1 MTDEPGSR
9 SHWIATI
16 EDLRAQL
23 NAARSSTNWR
33 ERTDVFLSVVADA
46 AAMLLGRRDVNELLA
61 AMLDHACLL
70 MGAAHAY
77 YGAKEGDDGIRVLVG
92 KGIMETVVGMRLPY
106 QGVSGAAILSGRAE
120 CVHDYETW
128 EGRSQDT
135 GDVVVRSA
143 IAVPLLANGQFVTGV
158 LTLFHCGDEEGRFG
172 DDDERLLAGFAQLAS
187 VALDNARLFETLQVE
202 LHRKDAAEKGMRESE
217 RRFAEVIDFLPEAM
231 LAVDRKG
238 RVIAWNRAMAELTGV
253 GSSAVMGRGEYA
265 SSVPFYGVRRPMPID
280 LALRSTDDAG
290 EEMENVV
297 RDGESIVTEIH
308 FPNLRP
314 GGAYLAI
321 RARPTRDPGG
331 RINGAVQTIRDVT
344 ARRRMEIAV
353 RESRE
358 RLMSHQSTLMDLT
371 KLVATRFDDLDA
383 LFREVSAIS
392 AATLGVRRMG
402 IRFFNEERNS
412 LVCRERYDAA
422 TGRHTSG
429 EEFAQARHP
438 TYFRHLLED
447 RLITAHDALAD
458 PRTREFAA
466 DYFPR
471 YGIASTMD
479 CPIRGGG
486 KLLGVVCHEHVGA
499 PRRWTVEEESFAA
512 SVGDLIALALESWTR
527 RKVERELQASIRFED
542 LIIGITTRFCGAAS
556 ADVDAAIEIALGEI
570 GEFAVVDRAYLFDF
584 ADGGRR
590 FSNTHEWCAPDVT
603 PHIADL
609 QNLASDDFA
618 YLVRRIH
625 AGEVFHVPVVAE
637 LPPEAANER
646 LEFEREGIRS
656 ILCIPIRTL
665 DDVTGFMGFD
675 SVREPLT
682 WTDHQI
688 RLLKTVASLIA
699 VVRERARAASPG

>member
-23 NAARSSTNWR
+23 HAARSSTNWR

-77 YGAKEGDDGIRVLVG
+77 YGAKDGDDGIRVVVG
-92 KGIMETVVGMRLPY
+92 KGIMETVVGMRLPL
-106 QGVSGAAILSGRAE
+106 QGVSGAAIDTGRAA

-128 EGRSQDT
+128 EGRSEDT
-135 GDVVVRSA
+135 GDVAVRSA
-143 IAVPLLANGQFVTGV
+143 IAVPLVANGRFVTGV

-172 DDDERLLAGFAQLAS
+172 EDDERLLAGFAQLAS
-187 VALDNARLFETLQVE
+187 VALDNARLFETLQIE
-202 LHRKDAAEKGMRESE
+202 LHRKDAAEKGMLESE
-217 RRFAEVIDFLPEAM
+217 RRFAEVIDFLPDAM

-238 RVIAWNRAMAELTGV
+238 HVIAWNRAMADLTGV
-253 GSSAVMGRGEYA
+253 GPSAVMGRGEYA

-297 RDGESIVTEIH
+297 RDGESVVTEIH

-321 RARPTRDPGG
+321 RARPTRDANG

-344 ARRRMEIAV
+344 ARRRMEIAA

-358 RLMSHQSTLMDLT
+358 RLMSHQSTLMDLM

-383 LFREVSAIS
+383 LFREVASVS

-402 IRFFNEERNS
+402 IWFFNEEKNS
-412 LVCRERYDAA
+412 LVCREQYDAA
-422 TGRHTSG
+422 TGRHSSG
-429 EEFAQARHP
+429 EEYTQSRHP

-458 PRTREFAA
+458 PRTREFAV

-512 SVGDLIALALESWTR
+512 SVGDLVALAIESWTR
-527 RKVERELQASIRFED
+527 RQVERELQASIRFED
-542 LIIGITTRFCGAAS
+542 LIIGITTRFCGAANVE
-556 ADVDAAIEIALGEI
+556 VDASIEIALGEI
-570 GEFAVVDRAYLFDF
+570 GEYADVDRAYIFDF

-590 FSNTHEWCAPDVT
+590 FSNTHEWCAPDVA

-618 YLVRRIH
+618 YLVRRIR
-625 AGEVFHVPVVAE
+625 AGEVFHIPVVAE

-646 LEFEREGIRS
+646 AEFEREGIRS
-656 ILCIPIRTL
+656 ILCIPIKTA
-665 DDVTGFMGFD
+665 DEVTGFMGFD
-675 SVREPLT
+675 SVRAPLT
-682 WTDHQI
+682 WNDHQI
-688 RLLKTVASLIA
+688 RLL
-699 VVRERARAASPG
+699 

>member
-1 MTDEPGSR
+1 MIDEPGSR

-23 NAARSSTNWR
+23 RAARSSANWR

-46 AAMLLGRRDVNELLA
+46 AAMLLSRRDVNELLA
-61 AMLDHACLL
+61 AMLDHAGLL
-70 MGAAHAY
+70 LGAAHGY
-77 YGAKEGDDGIRVLVG
+77 YGAKDGDDGMRVLVG
-92 KGIMETVVGMRLPY
+92 KGVMENMVGKVLPY
-106 QGVSGAAILSGRAE
+106 QGVSGEAIVSGRTV

-128 EGRSQDT
+128 EGRSPST

-158 LTLFHCGDEEGRFG
+158 LTLFHCGDEDGRFT
-172 DDDERLLAGFAQLAS
+172 DDDARLLAGFAQLAS

-202 LHRKDAAEKGMRESE
+202 LHRKDAAESAMRESE
-217 RRFAEVIDFLPEAM
+217 RRFAEVIDFLPDAM

-238 RVIAWNRAMAELTGV
+238 RVIAWNRAMADLTGV
-253 GSSAVMGRGEYA
+253 GPSAVMGRGEYA
-265 SSVPFYGVRRPMPID
+265 SSVPFYGVRRPLPID
-280 LALRSTDDAG
+280 LALRSTDDVG

-297 RDGESIVTEIH
+297 RDGDSVVTEVH

-321 RARPTRDPGG
+321 RARPTRDANGH
-331 RINGAVQTIRDVT
+331 INGAVQTIRDVT
-344 ARRRMEIAV
+344 ERRRMEIAV
-353 RESRE
+353 RGSRE
-358 RLMSHQSTLMDLT
+358 KLMAHQAALMDLT

-383 LFREVSAIS
+383 LFRELAAIS

-402 IRFFNEERNS
+402 IWFFNEEKNS
-412 LVCRERYDAA
+412 LICREQYDAA

-429 EEFAQARHP
+429 DEFTEVRHP

-458 PRTREFAA
+458 PRTREFGA

-512 SVGDLIALALESWTR
+512 SVGDLVALAIESWTR
-527 RKVERELQASIRFED
+527 RAVERELQASIRFED
-542 LIIGITTRFCGAAS
+542 LIIGITTRFCGAAN
-556 ADVDAAIEIALGEI
+556 AEVDASIEIALGEI
-570 GEFAVVDRAYLFDF
+570 GEFAGVDRAYLFDF
-584 ADGGRR
+584 TDDGRR
-590 FSNTHEWCAPDVT
+590 FSNTHEWCAPDVA
-603 PHIADL
+603 PHIAEL
-609 QNLASDDFA
+609 QNLSADDFA
-618 YLVRRIH
+618 YLVQRIR
-625 AGEVFHVPVVAE
+625 AGEVFHVPVVAG
-637 LPPEAANER
+637 LPAEAATER
-646 LEFEREGIRS
+646 AEFEREGIRS
-656 ILCIPIRTL
+656 ILCIPIRTT
-665 DDVTGFMGFD
+665 DEVTGFMGFD
-675 SVREPLT
+675 SVREPHT
-682 WTDHQI
+682 WTNHQI
-688 RLLKTVASLIA
+688 RLLKTVATLIA
-699 VVRERARAASPG
+699 VARERAKTASA